1 VLLDDRWRGSSRQW
15 KQGVCFKKAVEGV
28 AQGDLKHGQCRQAGV
43 LMAKGGVE
51 QVFEVVDGSVVTRQS
66 VSMFGLFM

>member
-1 VLLDDRWRGSSRQW
+1 
-15 KQGVCFKKAVEGV
+15 VEGV
-28 AQGDLKHGQCRQAGV
+28 AQGDLKHAQCRQAGV